1 MLQDCWEAQLRQTVR
16 RFRGGRREIDYAHAN
31 AFYTALNRFLTD
43 RLPALLRTK
52 AVMPAF
58 SLVCAVYCTAME
70 EEADSSDGGM
80 NLLMHTCEDAWHDL
94 MSAASVRQCVE
105 MHRWFAEQVVS
116 RPDAFGIDLLEEIL
130 FCDDWP
136 AECLWKNLALLDDL
150 LEKAPD
156 REYRAAELLEWRADT
171 MQALGL
177 PEADIEAFWRRNRS
191 YSFVR
196 DRERSRLLAEQAYDK
211 VIPLLQEEKR
221 LAENDLWRELC
232 AQVET
237 YPQHDLAF
245 IHALRG
251 ITPDG
256 QWPERLEQLLQL
268 PSTNAIR
275 LELLADSG
283 QWPRLFAELEQ
294 RGLLH
299 LLEAYMEPLA
309 AWDAEKT
316 LVLFSR
322 LIDTQMA
329 RAYDR
334 DSYHRTI
341 DRVRI
346 LRRYP
351 GGDRTIARL
360 LQGWK
365 ERYPRRTAMLDELN
379 KAKRAGRL

>member
-43 RLPALLRTK
+43 RLPALLRAK

-94 MSAASVRQCVE
+94 
-105 MHRWFAEQVVS
+105 
-116 RPDAFGIDLLEEIL
+116 
-130 FCDDWP
+130 
-136 AECLWKNLALLDDL
+136 
-150 LEKAPD
+150 
-156 REYRAAELLEWRADT
+156 
-171 MQALGL
+171 
-177 PEADIEAFWRRNRS
+177 
-191 YSFVR
+191 
-196 DRERSRLLAEQAYDK
+196 
-211 VIPLLQEEKR
+211 
-221 LAENDLWRELC
+221 
-232 AQVET
+232 
-237 YPQHDLAF
+237 AF

-268 PSTNAIR
+268 PSTNSIR

-316 LVLFSR
+316 LALFSR

-379 KAKRAGRL
+379 KAKWAGRL

>member
-1 MLQDCWEAQLRQTVR
+1 MLANGWQTLFKPHILDRGEAYWQQGHVAELHRTPDGIQAVVA
-16 RFRGGRREIDYAHAN
+16 GSEDYEVEI
-31 AFYTALNRFLTD
+31 
-43 RLPALLRTK
+43 
-52 AVMPAF
+52 
-58 SLVCAVYCTAME
+58 E
-70 EEADSSDGGM
+70 
-80 NLLMHTCEDAWHDL
+80 
-94 MSAASVRQCVE
+94 
-105 MHRWFAEQVVS
+105 
-116 RPDAFGIDLLEEIL
+116 
-130 FCDDWP
+130 
-136 AECLWKNLALLDDL
+136 LDDGMVCDMYCSCPYAEDGSACKHMAAVL
-150 LEKAPD
+150 F
-156 REYRAAELLEWRADT
+156 AAEDCPGDAADT

-221 LAENDLWRELC
+221 LAENDLWRQRQYSAELIRLYRLTGQQEAYRRELC

-256 QWPERLEQLLQL
+256 QWPERL
-268 PSTNAIR
+268 
-275 LELLADSG
+275 
-283 QWPRLFAELEQ
+283 
-294 RGLLH
+294 
-299 LLEAYMEPLA
+299 A

-316 LVLFSR
+316 LALFSR

-379 KAKRAGRL
+379 KAKWAGRL